1 MNKSAN
7 KISSLALSAL
17 MALSIVG
24 GSAMN
29 LSVGSAEGQ
38 YDPETRPVV
47 FATDALDGN
56 FNPFFA
62 TSGTDTTITAMTQI
76 GMLTT
81 DEEGNPVCGEDEAT
95 VVLDYNETMK
105 QSNGQPTTDGT
116 KAATTEYEF
125 IIKNGI
131 KFSDGVDLTI
141 KDVLFNLYVYL
152 DPAYMGSATIY
163 STDIVG
169 LQAYR
174 TQDPQASDDS
184 NSNDTAGFYSS
195 AYARVQAMLD
205 CLDPDIKAP
214 VTDEIISDML
224 LTHKLFC
231 EEVRSDWTMN
241 AGSLESYEEEYTFT
255 EDWQVFYF
263 VEGIVSVKYATN
275 ENGVYAPV
283 KKDGKYVTSLDDA
296 DSPYADEINSKK
308 NDEALIAQY
317 IEQYDCDRTLAQEY
331 IVRDTAINTVIETYV
346 GTEEEIKDGDCNAK
360 MAEVLSYWATGG
372 NVMDE
377 FVAEAKSEYYDS
389 LKGEDGELSVK
400 TISGIT
406 TTKTSKDYDGNDL
419 GEEHDVLKIT
429 INGVDPKAIWN
440 FAFSVAPM
448 HYYSDAENT
457 AKANG
462 VDYFGVE
469 FANKKFFD
477 EVLQDP
483 AKNGKPVGAGTYMAS
498 DEKGSDNPKY
508 TDFYKNNWVYY
519 KRNPNFETVGEGLHN
534 ANIKYLR
541 YKVVGTDKI
550 LNALASGDIDFGEP
564 NATDSNLKR
573 IAEISNLKY
582 KQYQTNGYGYVG
594 VNPKFVP
601 DIEVRQ
607 AIMKAMNTSSI
618 ITNYYTEALADVI
631 YRPMSITSWAYP
643 KDENGKNIGEYE
655 KISFTRT
662 RSEIENLVESA
673 GWEKNPSDNKYYK
686 DGKKLKLT
694 FTIAGETTDHPA
706 YAMFEDAAT
715 FLNGCGFE
723 ITVTTDITALKKLA
737 TGGLEVWAAAWSS
750 TIDPDMYQV
759 YHKDSSATSVKNWGY
774 PTIMADTTGQFNYE
788 KRIID
793 ELSTLIE
800 QGRETINQDE
810 RKGIYAEALD
820 KVMELCVELPT
831 YQRND
836 LAVYNADV
844 IATETLN
851 ENPTATAGVV
861 DRLWE
866 LNYVGAAGLG
876 GNGGASD
883 DGGGSGLI
891 IGIIV
896 GVVVLAGAAVAVM
909 FVLKKKKA
917 AEPIIVEE
925 EEAPAEEVE
934 APTETEENTDNE

>member
-1 MNKSAN
+1 MNKSAS

-24 GSAMN
+24 GTCTQ

-81 DEEGNPVCGEDEAT
+81 DEQGNPVCGEDEAT
-95 VVLDYNETMK
+95 VVLDYKETMK
-105 QSNGQPTTDGT
+105 QSNGQSTTDGT

-195 AYARVQAMLD
+195 AYARVQAILD
-205 CLDPDIKAP
+205 HLDPDIKDPETEQIKA
-214 VTDEIISDML
+214 DKE
-224 LTHKLFC
+224 LTRKLFR
-231 EEVRSDWTMN
+231 EEVESDWTNN
-241 AGSLESYEEEYTFT
+241 AGTLESYEEEYSFT
-255 EDWQVFYF
+255 EDWQVYYF

-275 ENGVYAPV
+275 ANGVYAPV
-283 KKDGKYVTSLDDA
+283 KEKGKYVTSLDDP

-308 NDEALIAQY
+308 NDEDLIAKY
-317 IEQYDCDRTLAQEY
+317 MSDYDCDRTLAQEY
-331 IVRDTAINTVIETYV
+331 IVRDTAIDTVYETY
-346 GTEEEIKDGDCNAK
+346 TDDSKLS
-360 MAEVLSYWATGG
+360 EVLSYWATGG
-372 NVMDE
+372 KVIDE

-389 LKGEDGELSVK
+389 LKGEDGELRVK

-406 TTKTSKDYDGNDL
+406 TTKTSTDYDGNDL
-419 GEEHDVLKIT
+419 GEEHDVLKIV

-457 AKANG
+457 AKANA

-477 EVLQDP
+477 EVLQDS

-519 KRNPNFETVGEGLHN
+519 KRNPYFETVGEGLHN

-601 DIEVRQ
+601 DIEVRR

-643 KDENGKNIGEYE
+643 KDENGKNIGEHE
-655 KISFTRT
+655 NVAFTRT
-662 RSEIENLVESA
+662 RSEIENLVEGA

-715 FLNGCGFE
+715 FLNSCGFE

-774 PTIMADTTGQFNYE
+774 PTIMADTTGQFDAE
-788 KRIID
+788 KDIIE

-810 RKGIYAEALD
+810 RKVIYAEALD

-851 ENPTATAGVV
+851 DNPTATAGVV

-866 LNYVGAAGLG
+866 LNYVGAAGHG
-876 GNGGASD
+876 GNGGTDSSENN
-883 DGGGSGLI
+883 GGSTGLI
-891 IGIIV
+891 IGIVV

-917 AEPIIVEE
+917 AEPIIVDDEDAKEE
-925 EEAPAEEVE
+925 EK
-934 APTETEENTDNE
+934 TEESTDNE

>member
-1 MNKSAN
+1 MNKSAS
-7 KISSLALSAL
+7 KISSLALSAM

-24 GSAMN
+24 GTATN
-29 LSVGSAEGQ
+29 LNVASAES

-62 TSGTDTTITAMTQI
+62 TSGTDTTIAAMTQI

-81 DEEGNPVCGEDEAT
+81 DEKGNPVCGEDEAT
-95 VVLDYNETMK
+95 VVLDYKETMK
-105 QSNGQPTTDGT
+105 QSNGQPTDDGA

-174 TQDPQASDDS
+174 TQDPSASDDT
-184 NSNDTAGFYSS
+184 NSNDTSGFYST

-205 CLDPDIKAP
+205 CLDSDIKAP
-214 VTDEIISDML
+214 MTDDVISDML

-241 AGSLESYEEEYTFT
+241 AGSLESYEEEYSFT
-255 EDWQVFYF
+255 EDWEVFYF
-263 VEGIVSVKYATN
+263 VEGIVSVKYAYN
-275 ENGVYAPV
+275 SNGVYAPV
-283 KKDGKYVTSLDDA
+283 KENGKYVTSLNDE

-308 NDEALIAQY
+308 NDEKLIAEY
-317 IEQYDCDRTLAQEY
+317 MAKNDCDRELAQEY

-346 GTEEEIKDGDCNAK
+346 GTEQEIKDGDCNPK

-372 NVMDE
+372 NVLDE
-377 FVAEAKSEYYDS
+377 FVAEAKSDYYDS
-389 LKGEDGELSVK
+389 LKGEGGELRVK
-400 TISGIT
+400 TISGIE
-406 TTKTSKDYDGNDL
+406 TTKTSKDYDGKDL
-419 GEEHDVLKIT
+419 GKEHDVLKIT

-469 FANKKFFD
+469 FANKEFFD
-477 EVLQDP
+477 EVLQAP

-519 KRNPNFETVGEGLHN
+519 KRNPYFETVGKGLHN

-573 IAEISNLKY
+573 ISEIANLKY

-643 KDENGKNIGEYE
+643 KNVKEHE
-655 KISFTRT
+655 KVAFTRT
-662 RSEIENLVESA
+662 RSEIETLVEKA
-673 GWEKNPSDNKYYK
+673 DWVKNPSDKKYYK

-715 FLNGCGFE
+715 FLNSCGFE

-774 PTIMADTTGQFNYE
+774 PTIFADTTGQFAYE
-788 KRIID
+788 QNIINK
-793 ELSTLIE
+793 LSEKIE
-800 QGRETINQDE
+800 EGRETINQDE
-810 RKGIYAEALD
+810 RKEIYAEALD
-820 KVMELCVELPT
+820 LVMDLCVELPT

-836 LAVYNADV
+836 LAVYNANV

-851 ENPTATAGVV
+851 DNPTATAGVV

-866 LNYVGAAGLG
+866 LNYVGAASLG
-876 GNGGASD
+876 NSGNNAKDNGGST
-883 DGGGSGLI
+883 GLI
-891 IGIIV
+891 IGIVV
-896 GVVVLAGAAVAVM
+896 GVVVLAGAAVAVL
-909 FVLKKKKA
+909 FVMKKKKA
-917 AEPIIVEE
+917 AAPIIIEDEEETVEEVEEVVEE
-925 EEAPAEEVE
+925 E
-934 APTETEENTDNE
+934 TSDNE

>member
-1 MNKSAN
+1 MNKSAS
-7 KISSLALSAL
+7 KISSLALSAM

-29 LSVGSAEGQ
+29 LNVASAAEQ
-38 YDPETRPVV
+38 YDPEVRPVV

-62 TSGTDTTITAMTQI
+62 TSGTDTTIAAMTQI

-81 DEEGNPVCGEDEAT
+81 DEAGNPVCGEDEAT
-95 VVLDYNETMK
+95 VVLDYKETMK
-105 QSNGQPTTDGT
+105 QSNGQPTNDGK

-163 STDIVG
+163 STDIQG

-174 TQDPQASDDS
+174 TQDPSASDDT
-184 NSNDTAGFYSS
+184 NSNDTAAFYSS
-195 AYARVQAMLD
+195 AYERVQAMLD
-205 CLDPDIKAP
+205 CLDSDIKAP
-214 VTDEIISDML
+214 MTDEVISDML

-241 AGSLESYEEEYTFT
+241 AGSLESYEEEYSFT
-255 EDWQVFYF
+255 EDWEVFYF
-263 VEGIVSVKYATN
+263 VENIVSVKYAYN
-275 ENGVYAPV
+275 ANGVYAPV
-283 KKDGKYVTSLDDA
+283 KENGKYVTSLNDA

-308 NDEALIAQY
+308 NNEQLIAKY
-317 IEQYDCDRTLAQEY
+317 MADYGCDRALAQEY

-346 GTEEEIKDGDCNAK
+346 GTEEEIKNGNCNPK
-360 MAEVLSYWATGG
+360 MAEVLAYWATGG
-372 NVMDE
+372 NVLDE
-377 FVAEAKSEYYDS
+377 FVAEAKSEYYEN
-389 LKGEDGELSVK
+389 LKGGDGELRVK
-400 TISGIT
+400 TVSGIT
-406 TTKTSKDYDGNDL
+406 TTKTNKDYDGNNL

-429 INGVDPKAIWN
+429 INGVDPKALWN

-519 KRNPNFETVGEGLHN
+519 KRNPYFETVGEGLHN

-573 IAEISNLKY
+573 IAEIDGLKY

-601 DIEVRQ
+601 DIEVRR

-643 KDENGKNIGEYE
+643 KDETGKNVGEHE
-655 KISFTRT
+655 KVAFTRT
-662 RSEIENLVESA
+662 RSEIEALVESA
-673 GWEKNPSDNKYYK
+673 GWEKNPSDKKYYK
-686 DGKKLKLT
+686 DGNKLKLT

-715 FLNGCGFE
+715 FLNSCGFE

-774 PTIMADTTGQFNYE
+774 PTIMADMSGQFDYE
-788 KRIID
+788 REIIED
-793 ELSTLIE
+793 LSLLIE

-810 RKGIYAEALD
+810 RKAIYADALD

-836 LAVYNADV
+836 LAVYNANV
-844 IATETLN
+844 IETATLN

-866 LNYVGAAGLG
+866 LNYVGAASIG
-876 GNGGASD
+876 GNGGANS
-883 DGGGSGLI
+883 GSCFGSI
-891 IGIIV
+891 TGIVI
-896 GVVVLAGAAVAVM
+896 GVVVLAGAAVAVL
-909 FVLKKKKA
+909 FVMKKKKA
-917 AEPIIVEE
+917 AEPIIVED
-925 EEAPAEEVE
+925 EEVE
-934 APTETEENTDNE
+934 EEIVEEVVEEEKSDNE